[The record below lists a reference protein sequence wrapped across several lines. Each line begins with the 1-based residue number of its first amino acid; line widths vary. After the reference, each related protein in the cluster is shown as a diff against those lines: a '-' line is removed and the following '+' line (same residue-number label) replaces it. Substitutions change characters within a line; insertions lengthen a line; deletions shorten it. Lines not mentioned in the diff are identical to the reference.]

1 MEDNNQQPDETT
13 APATPDV
20 PPQEQENTGSQP
32 EQESRDDSQLNEG
45 GLKAL
50 RQERA
55 ARKAAE
61 AAAKEQQRTFEE
73 RLKALEDKNNA
84 LEAEKFQRRVT
95 DIAAAK
101 LQSPQLALKLADV
114 NPDMDDK
121 QIGEA
126 IDKLLETSPELA
138 KTEKQQVED
147 PFRFASHIKNTPQN
161 AHDMNAI
168 AFGNMLA
175 SALNR

>member
-1 MEDNNQQPDETT
+1 MEDNNQQPDET
-13 APATPDV
+13 AQATPDV
-20 PPQEQENTGSQP
+20 PPQEQENTENQP
-32 EQESRDDSQLNEG
+32 EQEGRDDSQLNEG

-73 RLKALEDKNNA
+73 RLKALEDRNSA
-84 LEAEKFQRRVT
+84 LEAERFQRRVT

>member
-1 MEDNNQQPDETT
+1 MEDNNNQQPDETT
-13 APATPDV
+13 APATPV
-20 PPQEQENTGSQP
+20 ETQVQENTESQP
-32 EQESRDDSQLNEG
+32 EQAGRDDSQLNEG

-114 NPDMDDK
+114 TPDMDDK

-138 KTEKQQVED
+138 KTASKQAED
-147 PFRFASHIKNTPQN
+147 PFQFASHIKNTPQN

>member
-1 MEDNNQQPDETT
+1 MEDSNTQQPDET
-13 APATPDV
+13 AQATPV
-20 PPQEQENTGSQP
+20 EPQAQEHTESQP
-32 EQESRDDSQLNEG
+32 EQEGRDDSQLNEG

-73 RLKALEDKNNA
+73 RLKALEDRNNA

-101 LQSPQLALKLADV
+101 LQSPQLALKLTDV

-147 PFRFASHIKNTPQN
+147 PFQFASHIKNTPQN